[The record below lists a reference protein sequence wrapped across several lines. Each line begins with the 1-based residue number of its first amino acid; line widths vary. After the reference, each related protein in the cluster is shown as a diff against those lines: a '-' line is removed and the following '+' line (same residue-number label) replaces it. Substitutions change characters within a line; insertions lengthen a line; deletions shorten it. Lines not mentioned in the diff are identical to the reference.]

1 MRNLIVTPAQRASIA
16 APTRTRLPGIPE
28 EPTNATRAA
37 LAMVN
42 ALVATHGRSFCGRMW
57 GE

>member
-1 MRNLIVTPAQRASIA
+1 MRNLLVTPAQRATIA
-16 APTRTRLPGIPE
+16 AYPYRLPGVPS
-28 EPTNATRAA
+28 EPTNDTRRA

-42 ALVATHGRSFCGRMW
+42 ALLATHGRSFCGRMW

>member
-1 MRNLIVTPAQRASIA
+1 MRNLIVTPAQRATIA
-16 APTRTRLPGIPE
+16 AYPYRLPGVPT
-28 EPTNATRAA
+28 EPTNETRRA
-37 LAMVN
+37 LAMVA